1 MCKLII
7 NASTKKIALKKF
19 AKFSK
24 AKIWLH
30 KSKRQGFGV
39 FPKPTFKHMSN

>member
-1 MCKLII
+1 MYYHTNYLEHTPQFTGMCKLII

-24 AKIWLH
+24 AKI
-30 KSKRQGFGV
+30 
-39 FPKPTFKHMSN
+39 